1 MKKELTKQLDKFY
14 LEVQYKFQRLNIN
27 IDKDVS
33 FWSINSLVDNNN
45 IYDETFINEFIKFKQ
60 LKKIIIKNQITNIIF
75 HTSNNELIKK
85 LLVFEKEIKEKINI
99 VKKKNFN
106 INKSYIKKSYV
117 IIFSISYFF
126 VFI

>member
-1 MKKELTKQLDKFY
+1 MNKNSKLMIIYDDNNHKSNLNENNIIYWNDYAHGDRSILNLIEKNSTTLKKELTKQLDKFY

-60 LKKIIIKNQITNIIF
+60 LKK
-75 HTSNNELIKK
+75 
-85 LLVFEKEIKEKINI
+85 
-99 VKKKNFN
+99 
-106 INKSYIKKSYV
+106 
-117 IIFSISYFF
+117 
-126 VFI
+126 